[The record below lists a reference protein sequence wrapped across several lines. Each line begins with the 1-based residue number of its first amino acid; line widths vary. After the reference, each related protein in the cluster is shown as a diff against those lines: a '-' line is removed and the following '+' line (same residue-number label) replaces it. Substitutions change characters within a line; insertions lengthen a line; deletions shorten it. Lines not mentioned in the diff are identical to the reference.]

1 MSFTRLRNKKVHDGM
16 IEWGNSAQ
24 VYPSLLALLYSCL
37 KGRVSMNYPIYMI
50 IFFLILFTIIF
61 YATSNSKIAERKMT
75 MIILSKDKTKCAEYN
90 RITVQRSYAG
100 SKDKKYAVVG
110 CVNHHDDIL
119 EYYPDKESA
128 VKELEK
134 IFAAYQ
140 NGEKTYTL

>member
-1 MSFTRLRNKKVHDGM
+1 
-16 IEWGNSAQ
+16 
-24 VYPSLLALLYSCL
+24 
-37 KGRVSMNYPIYMI
+37 
-50 IFFLILFTIIF
+50 
-61 YATSNSKIAERKMT
+61 
-75 MIILSKDKTKCAEYN
+75 
-90 RITVQRSYAG
+90 VQRSYAG

>member
-1 MSFTRLRNKKVHDGM
+1 
-16 IEWGNSAQ
+16 
-24 VYPSLLALLYSCL
+24 
-37 KGRVSMNYPIYMI
+37 MNYPMYMI

-61 YATSNSKIAERKMT
+61 YASSSSKIAERKMT
-75 MIILSKDKTKCAEYN
+75 MI
-90 RITVQRSYAG
+90 
-100 SKDKKYAVVG
+100 KYAVIG
-110 CVNHHDDIL
+110 SVNHHDDIL

>member
-1 MSFTRLRNKKVHDGM
+1 
-16 IEWGNSAQ
+16 
-24 VYPSLLALLYSCL
+24 
-37 KGRVSMNYPIYMI
+37 MNYPMYMI

-61 YATSNSKIAERKMT
+61 YASSSSKIAERKMT
-75 MIILSKDKTKCAEYN
+75 MIIISKDKTKCAEYN
-90 RITVQRSYAG
+90 RTTV
-100 SKDKKYAVVG
+100 SKAYGGKGKKYAVIG
-110 CVNHHDDIL
+110 SVNHHDDIL